1 MSDIAELPAPRGTG
15 STWPFRRS
23 VLARSVMESQGHS
36 PPFDWHLTNL
46 RNYVNQT
53 AMDVPAL
60 AINGRTIAP
69 LGEGTGMLGLSG
81 DYTCFR
87 SVSEL
92 GTSPAYTVL
101 TYDDAVQR
109 RIALADIDL
118 TGGPARTHPVMP
130 QPPVPT
136 VF

>member
-1 MSDIAELPAPRGTG
+1 
-15 STWPFRRS
+15 
-23 VLARSVMESQGHS
+23 MESQGHS

-69 LGEGTGMLGLSG
+69 LGEGTGMLGIV
-81 DYTCFR
+81 R
-87 SVSEL
+87 
-92 GTSPAYTVL
+92 
-101 TYDDAVQR
+101 DAVQR